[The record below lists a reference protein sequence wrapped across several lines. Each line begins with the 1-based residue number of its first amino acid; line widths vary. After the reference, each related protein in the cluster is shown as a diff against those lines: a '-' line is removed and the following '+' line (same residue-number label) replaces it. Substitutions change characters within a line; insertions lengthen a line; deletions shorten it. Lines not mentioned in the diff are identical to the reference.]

1 MRVRRHPCGLDN
13 LACYRVKLIEPYK
26 GDAMG
31 AVVHFVHA
39 IAVVFAATLPISI
52 FYLVGTQFERRS

>member
-1 MRVRRHPCGLDN
+1 
-13 LACYRVKLIEPYK
+13 
-26 GDAMG
+26 MG